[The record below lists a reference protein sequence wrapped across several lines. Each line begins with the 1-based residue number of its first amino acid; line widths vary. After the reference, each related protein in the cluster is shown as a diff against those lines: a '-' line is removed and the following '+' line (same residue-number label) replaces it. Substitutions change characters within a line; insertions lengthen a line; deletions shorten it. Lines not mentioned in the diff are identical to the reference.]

1 MRPSH
6 QAPGAAPSTCKDSLP
21 PSERVQARPAIGRP
35 RKARGRQAVL
45 GHDEETIRRADGR
58 SGEREVH
65 FLLQRFAGG
74 LYVEREE
81 VPRRGTRTI
90 QSIVFDDRRSFEQ
103 WCGDDPIRFAQPL
116 LHAQLKRDG
125 EALWRL
131 DG

>member
-1 MRPSH
+1 
-6 QAPGAAPSTCKDSLP
+6 LP
-21 PSERVQARPAIGRP
+21 RDDRVPARQT
-35 RKARGRQAVL
+35 ARRRYRAYENQVVP
-45 GHDEETIRRADGR
+45 GHDRDTIRRADGR
-58 SGEREVH
+58 SGEGEVH

-81 VPRRGTRTI
+81 IPRHGTRTI
-90 QSIVFDDRRSFEQ
+90 QSLVFDDRRSFEQ